1 MFNNFGTN
9 GNGGMNY
16 TGMAG
21 QPIQKPRMINPITD
35 EERKALRQNPADEFN
50 LNISPEEAAE
60 GFVRISQ
67 KCIVQLRRGRKGT
80 EPHFPGYRFR

>member
-16 TGMAG
+16 TGMTG
-21 QPIQKPRMINPITD
+21 QAIQKPRMINPITD

-50 LNISPEEAAE
+50 LNISPQ
-60 GFVRISQ
+60 I
-67 KCIVQLRRGRKGT
+67 
-80 EPHFPGYRFR
+80 